1 MVTTDVRHTA
11 DGLSFITLTN
21 ALGATVELCTLGARW
36 TRCCVPDGEGR
47 LGNVLVG
54 SDDYVS
60 DTLYRGAIV
69 GRVANRIA
77 DASFVLDGQT
87 FRLDANDGRHSNH
100 GGFCGFDCR
109 RWDYRLLADGVCFTL
124 TSPDGDGGYPGR
136 VDVEATY
143 RWTDGCQLLLRLRAT
158 ADRPTLLNPTCHA
171 YFNLSAGQCL
181 TIADHQLQTDATRY
195 VETSADHI
203 PTGRV
208 PSVATTP
215 FDFRQGRP
223 LGRFRFNHCFDVQS
237 ATLTD
242 PHSGRRLQVETSL
255 PGLLLYTSGWS
266 PRPFEGVCLEPQ
278 FWPDAPHHPA
288 FRQPLLRPG
297 DVYDH
302 TVNFRFS

>member
-1 MVTTDVRHTA
+1 M
-11 DGLSFITLTN
+11 
-21 ALGATVELCTLGARW
+21 
-36 TRCCVPDGEGR
+36 
-47 LGNVLVG
+47 
-54 SDDYVS
+54 
-60 DTLYRGAIV
+60 
-69 GRVANRIA
+69 
-77 DASFVLDGQT
+77 
-87 FRLDANDGRHSNH
+87 
-100 GGFCGFDCR
+100 
-109 RWDYRLLADGVCFTL
+109 
-124 TSPDGDGGYPGR
+124 
-136 VDVEATY
+136 
-143 RWTDGCQLLLRLRAT
+143 
-158 ADRPTLLNPTCHA
+158 
-171 YFNLSAGQCL
+171 
-181 TIADHQLQTDATRY
+181 QTDATRY